1 MSITPEMIDAMM
13 AAGLSREQMAVL
25 MKAGLADAE
34 REKSERKARAAAKKR
49 RQRAEVALEPFDV
62 PGTLGDRQ
70 GHIGTIGDTEGQA
83 GTSGDEATVPG
94 KEGPQTPIETT
105 PSEKTPSDPKG
116 SSVPKGTD
124 RRRGTRI
131 PNDFENSPEARKVAA
146 DFGFIGSAAD
156 EALAEF
162 GDYWRPLPGVKATK
176 LDWVG
181 TLRNRLR
188 EVARRNASRPTS
200 RSPPFERI
208 SGLTALARDK
218 ALARATGVRDV
229 PSFDLQPAS
238 APFPSRDGIR
248 SCDLRGGEGEADRDE
263 GRPFGATAGTV
274 HDFPVRRAVG

>member
-62 PGTLGDRQ
+62 PETLGDNKRQ
-70 GHIGTIGDTEGQA
+70 TGTIGDTEGQA
-83 GTSGDEATVPG
+83 GTSGDEATDVA
-94 KEGPQTPIETT
+94 KNGPQTPKETT
-105 PSEKTPSDPKG
+105 PSEITPSDPKG
-116 SSVPKGTD
+116 SSVPCGTD

-131 PNDFENSPEARKVAA
+131 PDGFEQSPEARQVAA

-162 GDYWRPLPGVKATK
+162 GDYWRPLPGLKATK

-188 EVARRNASRPTS
+188 EVVRRRP
-200 RSPPFERI
+200 PPGRPPPGERI

-229 PSFDLQPAS
+229 PSLDLQPAS
-238 APFPSRDGIR
+238 APFPSRDGVR
-248 SCDLRGGEGEADRDE
+248 ARDLEGSEGEARRDE
-263 GRPFGATAGTV
+263 ERPFGAAAGTV